1 MQRFLIIWLSVLPLF
16 LSAAN
21 TLTLSTVSGHPGET
35 LTITA
40 SLTNSDAVTA
50 LQADIPLGANL
61 RYVDGSAELMAAR
74 SNGHYLYAAAV
85 KDTLHVTIFSLTGNT
100 IVGIEGDLFTF
111 RVTLSNEPA
120 TYPLSAAL
128 TLADV
133 NSQGMPATVIA
144 GSATILSPKIEV
156 VTTAIDYGHIPIRAT
171 YTKTLQVRN
180 TGNEPLH
187 ISNVLFSAA
196 EFSVAATE
204 YTIPAGQTQN
214 ITLTFTPL
222 LHGAITETLR
232 LRSDAV
238 NDADIYGANIAV
250 LTADPFSVNEL
261 RVQAASGIS
270 DDTVTVFLRMNNM
283 ETDLVGVQ
291 VSFKMP
297 KQLEYI
303 ANSVA
308 PSERATAMSATSVL
322 SNDTLTLILYSIDNT
337 AVSGE
342 DGNLLTFDVRLNGTS
357 GSYALK
363 PINTMLINT
372 ANQNMVSAVYQANVT
387 IQSPTISGNTSL
399 ALGHIPVNEKCTA
412 VYSVRNTG
420 QAPLTVEGAT
430 FLQEGFRLLTSMPL
444 VIAKNAN
451 ATIQIE
457 FTPYTE
463 GNVST
468 TMQLYSNDPVM
479 RMKSVTLSASV
490 YEPNA
495 MTLSGRS
502 VGTNYL
508 LEIGMENYSDLT
520 GVQFDLVGLVTFLN
534 CEKSA
539 RASSHM
545 LSWSEMEEG
554 RYRFILFAMDNT
566 PLGYSGELL
575 RLTFDATQAALLN
588 GNTVSMDNIT
598 VVHTASGAKEVTAP
612 QPWLIEYVP
621 GDEPTGIDGI
631 NYVPFE
637 NCHKLMRNGQVLILR
652 GDKTYTLTGQEVK

>member
-1 MQRFLIIWLSVLPLF
+1 MRRLLIICMSVLPLL

-21 TLTLSTVSGHPGET
+21 TLTLSTVSGHPGDV
-35 LTITA
+35 LTVTA

-50 LQADIPLGANL
+50 VQADIPLGANL
-61 RYVDGSAELMAAR
+61 RYVDASAELAAAR
-74 SNGHYLYAAAV
+74 SNGHSLYAAAV
-85 KDTLHVTIFSLTGNT
+85 NDTLHVTLFSLTGNAL
-100 IVGIEGDLFTF
+100 VGTEGDLFTF

-128 TLADV
+128 TLADA
-133 NSQGMPATVIA
+133 NSQELTSTVIA
-144 GSATILSPKIEV
+144 GNATILSPKIEV

-187 ISNVLFSAA
+187 INNVLFSAT
-196 EFSVAATE
+196 EFSVATTE

-214 ITLTFTPL
+214 ITLTFAPL

-250 LTADPFSVNEL
+250 LKADPFSVNEL

-283 ETDLVGVQ
+283 ETNLVGVQ

-303 ANSVA
+303 ANSVS
-308 PSERATAMSATSVL
+308 PLERATGMSATSVL
-322 SNDTLTLILYSIDNT
+322 SNDTLTLILYSIDNA

-363 PINTMLINT
+363 PINTMLINS

-387 IQSPTISGNTSL
+387 IQSPTIAGNASL
-399 ALGHIPVNEKCTA
+399 ALGHVPVTQKDTVA
-412 VYSVRNTG
+412 YSVRNSG
-420 QAPLTVEGAT
+420 QAPLTIEGAA

-444 VIAKNAN
+444 TLAKNTS
-451 ATIQIE
+451 ATLQIE
-457 FTPYTE
+457 FTPSIE
-463 GNVST
+463 GNVSA
-468 TMQLYSNDPVM
+468 TMQLYSNDPAT
-479 RMKSVTLSASV
+479 RMKSVALSGSV

-495 MTLSGRS
+495 MTLSGQS

-508 LEIGMENYSDLT
+508 LEIGLENYSDLT
-520 GVQFDLVGLVTFLN
+520 GVQFDLTGLAPFLN
-534 CEKSA
+534 CDKAS

-545 LSWSEMEEG
+545 VSSSEVEEG

-566 PLGYSGELL
+566 PLGHSGTLVT
-575 RLTFDATQAALLN
+575 LTFNATQAELLN
-588 GNTVSMDNIT
+588 GTTVRMDNIT
-598 VVHTASGAKEVTAP
+598 VVHTSNGAKEVTAP
-612 QPWLIEYVP
+612 LPWLVDYVP
-621 GDEPTGIDGI
+621 GDDPTAIDEI
-631 NYVPFE
+631 TNDLSPITNKVF
-637 NCHKLMRNGQVLILR
+637 RNSQIYILR
-652 GDKTYTLTGQEVK
+652 GEKVYTTTGQEVK

>member
-1 MQRFLIIWLSVLPLF
+1 MRRFIILLLSALPLIA
-16 LSAAN
+16 SATN
-21 TLTLSTVSGHPGET
+21 TLSLSSVSGHPGET
-35 LTITA
+35 LTVSV
-40 SLTNSDAVTA
+40 SLANDDAVTA
-50 LQADIPLGANL
+50 LQAAIPLGEHLQYVAN
-61 RYVDGSAELMAAR
+61 SALLNSTRA
-74 SNGHYLYAAAV
+74 NGHSLVASASD
-85 KDTLHVTIFSLTGNT
+85 DTLRIAVFSLTQAALNGN
-100 IVGIEGDLFTF
+100 EGELFTF
-111 RVTLSNEPA
+111 QVKFGNEPA
-120 TYPLSAAL
+120 TYPLKAETVMTGTNGQALESNTVNGSL
-128 TLADV
+128 TL
-133 NSQGMPATVIA
+133 
-144 GSATILSPKIEV
+144 LSPKIEV

-187 ISNVLFSAA
+187 ISNVIFSAA
-196 EFSVAATE
+196 EFSVATSE
-204 YTIPAGQTQN
+204 YMISAGQTQN
-214 ITLTFTPL
+214 IILTFAPL
-222 LHGAITETLR
+222 LHGAIRETVR

-238 NDADIYGANIAV
+238 NDADVYGANIAQ
-250 LTADPFSVNEL
+250 LIADPFSVNEL
-261 RVQAASGIS
+261 RVQSASGIS
-270 DDTVTVFLRMNNM
+270 DDTVSVALKMNNM
-283 ETDLVGVQ
+283 EDDLVGVQ

-357 GSYALK
+357 GSYSLK
-363 PINTMLINT
+363 PINAMLINR

-387 IQSPTISGNTSL
+387 VQSPTISGNASL
-399 ALGHIPVNEKCTA
+399 NLGHVSVTEKDT
-412 VYSVRNTG
+412 VSYIVRNTG

-502 VGTNYL
+502 VGTDYRI
-508 LEIGMENYSDLT
+508 EVGMENYSELT
-520 GVQFDLVGLVTFLN
+520 GVQFDLIGLVPFIK
-534 CEKSA
+534 CEKPA
-539 RASSHM
+539 RASSHTF
-545 LSWSEMEEG
+545 SWSEIEEG
-554 RYRFILFAMDNT
+554 RYRFILYAMNNT
-566 PLGYSGELL
+566 PLGHSGELL
-575 RLTFDATQAALLN
+575 RLTFDAAQAELLN
-588 GNTVSMDNIT
+588 GSTITMDNII
-598 VVHTASGAKEVTAP
+598 VVHIASEAKEVSAP

-637 NCHKLMRNGQVLILR
+637 NCHKLMRNGQILILR
-652 GDKTYTLTGQEVK
+652 GDRAYTLTGQELK